1 MKKLAFLIALV
12 FSLTASAQYG
22 GIEASTGG
30 FSFVPD
36 FTSED
41 PHFILSVGT
50 NTDKRLQGHLLS
62 LIRAENLVPRNA
74 IFITRYKFLDKR
86 LKATIGTHLP
96 ALQISDDYQVD
107 SFFAQE
113 LRTDYSIDEKW
124 SLSTMYLHGKGRN
137 NDLEINFGYV
147 GLNYNKGKWNSF
159 SQVWAIDL
167 NNGYGLSQTVS
178 YQIAHKTQLRGFI
191 NKTLSTGNTNMT
203 LGVYRAF

>member
-1 MKKLAFLIALV
+1 MKKFL
-12 FSLTASAQYG
+12 FLTLIISSITVSAQYG

-50 NTDKRLQGHLLS
+50 NTDKRLQGQILS
-62 LIRAENLVPRNA
+62 LIRTENLVPRNA

-113 LRTDYSIDEKW
+113 LRTDYGINEKW
-124 SLSTMYLHGKGRN
+124 RLSTMYLHGKGRN

-167 NNGYGLSQTVS
+167 NNGFGLCQTVS
-178 YQIAHKTQLRGFI
+178 YQIAHKIQLRGFI

>member
-1 MKKLAFLIALV
+1 MKRFL
-12 FSLTASAQYG
+12 FLTLIISSITVSAQYG

-50 NTDKRLQGHLLS
+50 NTDKRLQGQLLS
-62 LIRAENLVPRNA
+62 LIRTENLVPRNA

-113 LRTDYSIDEKW
+113 LRTDYGINEKW
-124 SLSTMYLHGKGRN
+124 RLSTMYLYGK
-137 NDLEINFGYV
+137 
-147 GLNYNKGKWNSF
+147 
-159 SQVWAIDL
+159 
-167 NNGYGLSQTVS
+167 
-178 YQIAHKTQLRGFI
+178 
-191 NKTLSTGNTNMT
+191 
-203 LGVYRAF
+203 

>member
-1 MKKLAFLIALV
+1 MKKLLCLIALAL
-12 FSLTASAQYG
+12 SITTSAQYG

-62 LIRAENLVPRNA
+62 LIRAENLVPRGA

-96 ALQISDDYQVD
+96 ALQISDDYRVD
-107 SFFAQE
+107 SFF
-113 LRTDYSIDEKW
+113 LK
-124 SLSTMYLHGKGRN
+124 
-137 NDLEINFGYV
+137 
-147 GLNYNKGKWNSF
+147 SF
-159 SQVWAIDL
+159 EPI
-167 NNGYGLSQTVS
+167 
-178 YQIAHKTQLRGFI
+178 IALMKTG
-191 NKTLSTGNTNMT
+191 
-203 LGVYRAF
+203 A